1 MHQKSCMC
9 PNCRCPVSP
18 HLRHR
23 GTAQS
28 CAPRRGWNSGARP
41 RGAIAPPRSRRVPR
55 ARPGV
60 PARSRCQSG
69 HAIAGMDR
77 GWTRRRLLPCPPAG
91 PGASRASP
99 LLLLLLVPAPRV
111 PTAAPRRQLGDWE
124 CLRLAPPAATP
135 IVGRCQTGVVGAFH
149 ACHGPTA
156 SLGCSR
162 RGEGPAGFGAQGLG
176 LPWHLPTGSA
186 LYPTIGSATVTPTP
200 PGAWGTKVC
209 PVPPSLEAAPTP
221 GDHSRLGK
229 PSFYASRP
237 RVLG

>member
-1 MHQKSCMC
+1 MHPHAKSHAC
-9 PNCRCPVSP
+9 
-18 HLRHR
+18 
-23 GTAQS
+23 AQS
-28 CAPRRGWNSGARP
+28 AGARFLP
-41 RGAIAPPRSRRVPR
+41 VPGARIPNYATEEPPSP
-55 ARPGV
+55 ARPGGAGTREPGPAV
-60 PARSRCQSG
+60 PSLRPAAGESPGPGPASPPAAGCLSG

-99 LLLLLLVPAPRV
+99 LLLLLLVPAPRL

-135 IVGRCQTGVVGAFH
+135 IVGRCQTGVAGAFH

-176 LPWHLPTGSA
+176 LPWHLPTG
-186 LYPTIGSATVTPTP
+186 GQ
-200 PGAWGTKVC
+200 
-209 PVPPSLEAAPTP
+209 
-221 GDHSRLGK
+221 HSTR
-229 PSFYASRP
+229 
-237 RVLG
+237 